1 MARILQLVQLTPV
14 CAVNYNGLP
23 EPISHLSGAT
33 LEEHVT
39 VSATQR
45 IRHVTF
51 ISQKSHTIKVLINC
65 STTSSRRMLEGATSP
80 LSLGLSLAL

>member
-23 EPISHLSGAT
+23 EPISHLFVAA

-39 VSATQR
+39 VSTTQR
-45 IRHVTF
+45 IRH
-51 ISQKSHTIKVLINC
+51 IHQSEESHYQ
-65 STTSSRRMLEGATSP
+65 SP
-80 LSLGLSLAL
+80 YQLQHHQQQTNT